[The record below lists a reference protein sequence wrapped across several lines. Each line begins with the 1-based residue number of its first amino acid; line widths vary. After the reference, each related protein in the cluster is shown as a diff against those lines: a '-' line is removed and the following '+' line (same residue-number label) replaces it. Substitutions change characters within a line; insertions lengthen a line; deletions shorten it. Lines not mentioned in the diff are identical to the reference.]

1 MPFCTHLVVGGPA
14 ALSTISSHDVILM
27 GQAIWPKLSLTNAS
41 HDEYG
46 VCVSL
51 WSRSDRCKRARRRGD
66 GPIDAVL
73 LLPLVEDELA
83 LLAANWSIL
92 LCISVSLCGAV
103 VNANNTSNTL
113 LYVLLPPSRYIYDK
127 ALIAALYH
135 FAKLYYVEMLYG
147 NGCTAT
153 IAPIQYNTQLIWA
166 QIVYP
171 DETPQFMLHMFY
183 LTHIERNATPN

>member
-1 MPFCTHLVVGGPA
+1 MPLCTHLVVGGPD

-46 VCVSL
+46 VFVSL

-66 GPIDAVL
+66 GPVAAVL
-73 LLPLVEDELA
+73 LLALVEDELA

-92 LCISVSLCGAV
+92 LYTRALVRWWWMPTI
-103 VNANNTSNTL
+103 TIYKQHP
-113 LYVLLPPSRYIYDK
+113 LYVLLRAVRQSFERGSIPFRYCYITSNW
-127 ALIAALYH
+127 
-135 FAKLYYVEMLYG
+135 YG
-147 NGCTAT
+147 NGCTAS
-153 IAPIQYNTQLIWA
+153 IAPIYNTQLILA

-183 LTHIERNATPN
+183 LTHNERNA